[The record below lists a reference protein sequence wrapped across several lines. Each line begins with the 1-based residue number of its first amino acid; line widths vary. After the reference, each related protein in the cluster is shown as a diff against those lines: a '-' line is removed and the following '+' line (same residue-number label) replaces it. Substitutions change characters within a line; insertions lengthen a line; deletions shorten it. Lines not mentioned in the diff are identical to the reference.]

1 MLLLFLFDN
10 KSFLSRKKKKNI
22 YIYIYMCV
30 CVYVGDNALIKNNAR
45 DTNFFTK
52 ILQTDIMSDY

>member
-10 KSFLSRKKKKNI
+10 KSFLSRKKKYI
-22 YIYIYMCV
+22 YIYICV

-52 ILQTDIMSDY
+52 ILQTDVMSDY

>member
-1 MLLLFLFDN
+1 MCV
-10 KSFLSRKKKKNI
+10 
-22 YIYIYMCV
+22 CV

-52 ILQTDIMSDY
+52 ILQTDVMSDY